1 MLLASWAVSKLVFL
15 PREFSVT
22 LKAPWQVVLILT
34 YLLRGLLVYRGNG
47 YTLYNSRRGFSH
59 ESRGENNRDCAY
71 VPWENDG
78 DRRPLATLAF
88 DRKHFLIY
96 HTFLPQ
102 ESQEPHFAC
111 NAEFA
116 RLLHIT
122 MRSVEYTRSTINKL
136 NTKNEKKKKRI
147 TQNDTQDDKTDLKN
161 ILLFRFRSQA
171 RTGHFRQA
179 DWLLDEAGKKFL

>member
-1 MLLASWAVSKLVFL
+1 MGYTWLSFEYRGVVINRTRLAAHALRNEIKVESRYSPGALLMLLASWAVSKLVFL

-136 NTKNEKKKKRI
+136 NTKNEKKK
-147 TQNDTQDDKTDLKN
+147 N
-161 ILLFRFRSQA
+161 
-171 RTGHFRQA
+171 
-179 DWLLDEAGKKFL
+179 E